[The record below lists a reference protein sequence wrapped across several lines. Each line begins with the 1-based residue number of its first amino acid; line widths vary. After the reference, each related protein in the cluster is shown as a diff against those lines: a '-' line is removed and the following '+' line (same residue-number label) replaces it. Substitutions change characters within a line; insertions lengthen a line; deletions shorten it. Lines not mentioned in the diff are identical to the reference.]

1 MQREREREIFIEYDF
16 TQGCRA
22 CWLWFPARDSHDS
35 DSWVLTLTLIMI
47 TIMIMALAAGRS
59 PALPC
64 VVFWCPYQTLN
75 RIKLC
80 INTHCD
86 DDGDDDDAR
95 MSSHMPPKGTWGVV
109 VQGNV
114 AEAGAWFG
122 KCNLMQTLRLHDD
135 FIVECCAHTHTHM
148 HAYVC
153 EHISTYGLLLPGLFR
168 RQQITL
174 THTRRYI

>member
-1 MQREREREIFIEYDF
+1 MRLHTGMSRLLIMIPGSRFALHMTSDYE
-16 TQGCRA
+16 
-22 CWLWFPARDSHDS
+22 SDS
-35 DSWVLTLTLIMI
+35 DSLLWLWVLTLTLIMI

-86 DDGDDDDAR
+86 DDDAR
-95 MSSHMPPKGTWGVV
+95 MSSHMPPKDTWGVV
-109 VQGNV
+109 AQGNG

-135 FIVECCAHTHTHM
+135 FIVKCCAHTRTH
-148 HAYVC
+148 ACVSQ
-153 EHISTYGLLLPGLFR
+153 HISTYGLLLPGLFR

-174 THTRRYI
+174 THTRTLTRRYI